1 MIWNDH
7 SKQVPEGA
15 HAFLGASKYSWLNY
29 TDDKLVE
36 TYTNLLAKEKGT
48 ELHAIA
54 CSLIKNG
61 IELKSSRKTLN
72 MYVNDAIGFRLR
84 PEQILYYSP
93 NCFGTADAIG
103 YSEKRK
109 FLRIH
114 DLKTGVTPASLHQLE
129 IYASLFCL
137 EYNIKPSALKGIEL
151 RIYQNNDI
159 LIGNPQADDILPI
172 MDKIVHNDKIIE
184 RLKEESNEWIM

>member
-29 TDDKLVE
+29 TDDKLIE

-72 MYVNDAIGFRLR
+72 
-84 PEQILYYSP
+84 
-93 NCFGTADAIG
+93 
-103 YSEKRK
+103 
-109 FLRIH
+109 IH
-114 DLKTGVTPASLHQLE
+114 DLKTGKKPALLHQLE

-137 EYNIKPSALKGIEL
+137 EYNIKPGDLSGIEL

-159 LIGNPQADDILPI
+159 LYGYPEADDILPI
-172 MDKIVHNDKIIE
+172 MDKIVTFDKILTKIE
-184 RLKEESNEWIM
+184 EDEDEWTW

>member
-7 SKQVPEGA
+7 SRQVPEGS

-29 TDDKLVE
+29 DESKLIEV
-36 TYTNLLAKEKGT
+36 YSNLLAKEKGT

-61 IELKSSRKTLN
+61 IKLPQSKKTLN
-72 MYVNDAIGFRLR
+72 QYVNDAIGFRMR
-84 PEQILYYSP
+84 PEQVLYFSN
-93 NCFGTADAIG
+93 NCFGTADAIA
-103 YSEKRK
+103 YNEKKK

-114 DLKTGVTPASLHQLE
+114 DFKSGKIPASLHQLE

-137 EYNIKPSALKGIEL
+137 EYRIKPGELSGIEL

-159 LIGNPQADDILPI
+159 LIGNPEADDILPI
-172 MDKIVHNDKIIE
+172 MDKIVTFDKIIE
-184 RLKEESNEWIM
+184 KYKEENDQWM

>member
-7 SKQVPEGA
+7 SRQVPEGA

-29 TDDKLVE
+29 DESKLVE
-36 TYTNLLAKEKGT
+36 VYTNLLAKEKGT
-48 ELHAIA
+48 ELHALA
-54 CSLIKNG
+54 CGLIKNN
-61 IELKSSRKTLN
+61 LKMPQNKQTFN
-72 MYVNDAIGFRLR
+72 QYVNDAIGFKLS
-84 PEQILYYSP
+84 PEVVLFYSP

-103 YSEKRK
+103 YSEKKK

-114 DLKTGVTPASLHQLE
+114 DLKTGKTPASLKQLE

-137 EYNIKPSALKGIEL
+137 EYNIKPGELNGIEL

-159 LIGNPQADDILPI
+159 LIGNPEADDILPI
-172 MDKIVHNDKIIE
+172 MDKIVTFDKIVNKM
-184 RLKEESNEWIM
+184 KEDTNVWI

>member
-15 HAFLGASKYSWLNY
+15 HAFLGASKHSWLNY
-29 TDDKLVE
+29 DESKLVE
-36 TYTNLLAKEKGT
+36 VYSNLLAKEKGT

-61 IELKSSRKTLN
+61 IKLPQSKKTLN
-72 MYVNDAIGFRLR
+72 QYVNDAIGFRMR
-84 PEQILYYSP
+84 PEQVLYYSP
-93 NCFGTADAIG
+93 NCFGTADTIH
-103 YSEKRK
+103 YNEKKK

-114 DLKTGVTPASLHQLE
+114 DYKSGKIPASLHQLE
-129 IYASLFCL
+129 IYTSLFCL
-137 EYNIKPSALKGIEL
+137 EYRIKPGELSGIEL

-159 LIGNPQADDILPI
+159 LIGNPEADDILPI
-172 MDKIVHNDKIIE
+172 MDKIVTFDKIIE
-184 RLKEESNEWIM
+184 RIKEESNQWM